1 MYIFYLILFK
11 KNFRKYNGKSFIKK
25 KIKNKKFYLCISILF
40 ALVSHRY
47 IFRTPQLSAIF
58 LLFSFFT
65 KFDKECKQTSGSS
78 QNISEE
84 RINIF
89 HRCHC
94 MRFNLEIFIQYSI
107 PHYISFAWLVH
118 RLIDPGISCSAVRR
132 VQLQSSQSLRQEVVQ
147 TTKTTGKFIS
157 LESCSFLLFLSS
169 KREQLPC
176 SSSVSNLCYRCL
188 PIFSTDSRKLPFFSA
203 ISYKTETKR
212 KEINQTLRD
221 CCNKTILSS
230 TI

>member
-1 MYIFYLILFK
+1 MYIFSYFIQ
-11 KNFRKYNGKSFIKK
+11 KNFRNKSFIKK

-221 CCNKTILSS
+221 CCNKTILFS

>member
-1 MYIFYLILFK
+1 MVKVLLRK
-11 KNFRKYNGKSFIKK
+11 KSRI
-25 KIKNKKFYLCISILF
+25 KKFYLSISI
-40 ALVSHRY
+40 VSSIY
-47 IFRTPQLSAIF
+47 FSNTSTLSHLSLLLIF
-58 LLFSFFT
+58 LFHT
-65 KFDKECKQTSGSS
+65 FDKERKQTSGSN

-89 HRCHC
+89 HRCHYIMC
-94 MRFNLEIFIQYSI
+94 FSLEIFTQYSI
-107 PHYISFAWLVH
+107 LHYISFAWLVH

-203 ISYKTETKR
+203 ISYKKETERKEETK
-212 KEINQTLRD
+212 
-221 CCNKTILSS
+221 
-230 TI
+230 